1 VISGNSE
8 VDLSG
13 SGSCGSGIA
22 SISSLSVGSL
32 CRLESGLDVR
42 VSSEL
47 PELFRRREN
56 LRCDFGFGEMGCR
69 RNSGGTSLRQG
80 LGRAIA
86 LASNLAVSIEM
97 GILEI
102 FRAIRSA
109 F

>member
-1 VISGNSE
+1 M
-8 VDLSG
+8 
-13 SGSCGSGIA
+13 
-22 SISSLSVGSL
+22 SSL
-32 CRLESGLDVR
+32 
-42 VSSEL
+42 L
-47 PELFRRREN
+47 PELLLRREN
-56 LRCDFGFGEMGCR
+56 LRCVFGFGEMGCS

-86 LASNLAVSIEM
+86 LARSLAVSIEM